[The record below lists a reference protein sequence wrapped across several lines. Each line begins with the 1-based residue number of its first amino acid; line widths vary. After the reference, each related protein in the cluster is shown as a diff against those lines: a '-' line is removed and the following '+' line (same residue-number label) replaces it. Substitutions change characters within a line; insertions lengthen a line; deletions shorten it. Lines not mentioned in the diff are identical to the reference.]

1 MSQSKNGIWGMVFY
15 AAVLL
20 ALIGLLCYG
29 LLPRRTAARYRS

>member
-15 AAVLL
+15 GAVLL

-29 LLPRRTAARYRS
+29 LRTAARYRS